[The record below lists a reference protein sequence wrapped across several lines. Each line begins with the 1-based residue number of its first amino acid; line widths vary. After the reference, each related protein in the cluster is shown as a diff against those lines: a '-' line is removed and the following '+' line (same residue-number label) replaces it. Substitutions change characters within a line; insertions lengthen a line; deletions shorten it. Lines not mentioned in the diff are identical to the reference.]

1 MGEEKKP
8 DVFNTQEPP
17 KREAPDFDTIYSVN
31 EKGYS
36 EAQKA
41 EAKELADVARS
52 QWETREAKLAIDLNP
67 PAPAA
72 EDVLDMPSKEST
84 DTVNNEVK
92 LNRLSEPRYKIEKD
106 MDAPFD
112 LVELPSRGKIGPY
125 NKDRIKVAKLTTA
138 DEDILTSYGI
148 VESGEFFDY
157 LFERKILDETVSYRD
172 LHVGDRNA
180 LMIWLRA
187 TGYGHIYPV
196 TFTDPADGSD
206 FKYDIDLSDLKV
218 KYLELEPND
227 KGYFEFTLPSTKKI
241 IEFKY
246 LSVDE
251 IESLE
256 TEAEIARERGDKV
269 TKTITSAL
277 NKQIVSIDGETNPK
291 QLSKLISV
299 MSIGDS
305 RAFRKYYDVNE
316 SGIDLTITIETPGG
330 VSRDTFLPLGL
341 TFFWPDL

>member
-8 DVFNTQEPP
+8 DVFNTQAPP

-125 NKDRIKVAKLTTA
+125 NKDRLKMAKLTTA

-148 VESGEFFDY
+148 VESGEFFAPTAG
-157 LFERKILDETVSYRD
+157 FVSVFQN
-172 LHVGDRNA
+172 LHVDSFFA
-180 LMIWLRA
+180 LSVDSPFVGENEI
-187 TGYGHIYPV
+187 
-196 TFTDPADGSD
+196 
-206 FKYDIDLSDLKV
+206 
-218 KYLELEPND
+218 N
-227 KGYFEFTLPSTKKI
+227 KI
-241 IEFKY
+241 IE
-246 LSVDE
+246 VDN
-251 IESLE
+251 IHVDATIAKTDYGIQPMCGIYHRSLE
-256 TEAEIARERGDKV
+256 DRFIDMLNKDNHKLGFLLKSSNTTYVNFEDEKPFLNLNHPHEYKE
-269 TKTITSAL
+269 AL
-277 NKQIVSIDGETNPK
+277 N
-291 QLSKLISV
+291 LI
-299 MSIGDS
+299 
-305 RAFRKYYDVNE
+305 
-316 SGIDLTITIETPGG
+316 
-330 VSRDTFLPLGL
+330 
-341 TFFWPDL
+341 